1 MWSIWRRRFA
11 QRFKKR
17 ELEFRGILTAKVNE
31 AKKFDPATYVKVCCC
46 DVNNV
51 VSTSY
56 IFSYEIIICYN
67 DVMIN
72 GN

>member
-31 AKKFDPATYVKVCCC
+31 AKKFDPAVYVKV
-46 DVNNV
+46 
-51 VSTSY
+51 TSFLLL
-56 IFSYEIIICYN
+56 IVI
-67 DVMIN
+67 
-72 GN
+72 